1 MEHSTND
8 PYRHGFSVATLLL
21 LVAVAAI
28 ALAAARTTSRQVDQ
42 LDRTRLPSGYWAPAQ
57 PSPFEKQV
65 ESLAWR
71 GFAGAIAGLFTG
83 IVVGATRPR
92 PLLGVLLA
100 VPVGVLSGALAA
112 SFFTEP
118 ENVLLVVVGSVLL
131 ILLGVVVRALSR
143 RPH

>member
-1 MEHSTND
+1 M
-8 PYRHGFSVATLLL
+8 
-21 LVAVAAI
+21 
-28 ALAAARTTSRQVDQ
+28 
-42 LDRTRLPSGYWAPAQ
+42 
-57 PSPFEKQV
+57 
-65 ESLAWR
+65 AWR

-100 VPVGVLSGALAA
+100 VPVGVFAGAAAA

-131 ILLGVVVRALSR
+131 LLLGVVVRALSR
-143 RPH
+143 RPQ

>member
-8 PYRHGFSVATLLL
+8 PYRHGFSVAALLL
-21 LVAVAAI
+21 LIAVAAI
-28 ALAAARTTSRQVDQ
+28 ALAAARTTWQQVDK
-42 LDRTRLPSGYWAPAQ
+42 LDRTRPRTYWASSQ
-57 PSPFEKQV
+57 PSPFEQQV
-65 ESLAWR
+65 GSLAWR

-83 IVVGATRPR
+83 IVVARTRPR

-100 VPVGVLSGALAA
+100 VPVGVFAGAAAA

-131 ILLGVVVRALSR
+131 LLLGVVVRALSR
-143 RPH
+143 RPQ